1 MAHVESKNSDDPL
14 LQWVTFRLGEESY
27 GINVI
32 QVQEVLRI
40 TEIAPVPGSPDFVT
54 GIINLRGNVVTVI
67 NTRKRFNLP
76 DVEPS
81 DSARI
86 VIIESGDDVI
96 GMMVD
101 SVAEVVELRQS
112 QVESSPN
119 VNNKTGEFI
128 DGVVN
133 NNGQLLILINITKLI
148 SEHGI

>member
-1 MAHVESKNSDDPL
+1 MAQVESKNSDDPL
-14 LQWVTFRLGEESY
+14 LQWVTFKLGEESY

-76 DVEPS
+76 DVETS

-86 VIIESGDDVI
+86 VIIESGDHVI
-96 GMMVD
+96 GIMVD

-119 VNNKTGEFI
+119 VNNKSGEYI

-133 NNGQLLILINITKLI
+133 NEGQLLILINIAKLI
-148 SEHGI
+148 SEHND